1 MVRGRGHGTASAC
14 RRGRCRGSSPC
25 RTRGS
30 WGRPNPRSEGPSW
43 RRHGSPPG
51 RRTGP
56 RGRAHPVA
64 AGSAP
69 PGPRAGSAPCSGTAR
84 GAPRRPAP
92 SGSSLQGSARRP
104 VRTGRAPGRP
114 PRRLEPRPP
123 LPGISYT
130 AVILATPLAEHM
142 NIAKLNIFRGFH
154 LRRKIVAAYQ
164 QHVDYRREAA
174 LLMWVAFI
182 ATFVFLRLLTFG
194 IRYHLLPVKNVV
206 TSSGL
211 HIHHFVWGI
220 VILLIVGFLGITI
233 WSERL
238 HPWLATIFGIG
249 AALVIDEYA
258 LWLNLQDVYWLPAGR
273 SSVDIAILIAA
284 VLGLYYAADRFW
296 KTVVM
301 EVQGAIKFVSS
312 EEGRLF
318 RARPRA
324 TATTT
329 TPTTK

>member
-1 MVRGRGHGTASAC
+1 
-14 RRGRCRGSSPC
+14 
-25 RTRGS
+25 
-30 WGRPNPRSEGPSW
+30 
-43 RRHGSPPG
+43 
-51 RRTGP
+51 
-56 RGRAHPVA
+56 
-64 AGSAP
+64 
-69 PGPRAGSAPCSGTAR
+69 
-84 GAPRRPAP
+84 
-92 SGSSLQGSARRP
+92 
-104 VRTGRAPGRP
+104 
-114 PRRLEPRPP
+114 
-123 LPGISYT
+123 
-130 AVILATPLAEHM
+130 M

-154 LRRKIVAAYQ
+154 LRRKIVAAYR

-194 IRYHLLPVKNVV
+194 IRYHLLPVKNIV

-301 EVQGAIKFVSS
+301 EVQGAIKFVGS
-312 EEGRLF
+312 EEARLF
-318 RARPRA
+318 RVRSRTTA
-324 TATTT
+324 TPATNTTT
-329 TPTTK
+329 TTK